1 MSDGQSEA
9 CAANGPFRRPSDTID
24 NAELTDFLRRVSTL
38 GGMVQC
44 RMAADRIEQQ
54 AARIAELEAA
64 LQRADRLCENMHHE
78 PHEYHDGGNCPVEK
92 WVNAALKNTDT
103 RSE

>member
-54 AARIAELEAA
+54 AARIAELEDA
-64 LQRADRLCENMHHE
+64 LHQIVEHQQTVAEKSLCEKFA
-78 PHEYHDGGNCPVEK
+78 V
-92 WVNAALKNTDT
+92 WRVASRALKQQE
-103 RSE
+103 SEGK